1 MRIFSSCFFVVCISL
16 MPLSR
21 LSAQFLPI
29 PLTGFNQDVVAEAG
43 PSSLATTSA
52 FLDAAA
58 SNKVMYTD
66 AFRIFSGIG
75 GGGLPDNGTIVNGN
89 MTFQLA
95 DYASNNALSVT
106 RGGAGSLDLVTPA
119 AYAKLRLLCFATE
132 ANTLSPSGA
141 LVNVSLT
148 FTDGSTVS
156 YVTGSVLT
164 DWFNGTTNQV
174 ISGFGRCSR
183 VATAPWAADGYSTN
197 PRMYYIELVLT
208 CSDIPKLIQRINV
221 SNVTTSGNNAPF
233 PNVVVMG
240 ASGITYAQTITP
252 VITASDCNGPNGSIA
267 LTIAGSSGPYTYS
280 WNTTP
285 VQTTATATGLAPG
298 SYTCTITDASGCIS
312 TYNGV
317 VPLNNNAVITA
328 TATPAS
334 FCAGLSSTLS
344 AAATT
349 GTMTSWTWTPGNLT
363 GASVSVTP
371 GGTTTYT
378 VNATN
383 ALGCSA
389 SAQVTVNVNPLPAAP
404 LVANVAVCPGSNATM
419 NVQSP
424 LTGVTYNWY
433 SSATGGVPVATG
445 ISYTANA
452 VTAPA
457 TYYVE
462 AVNGSGCI
470 SSTRTPLSISLN
482 PVPNAPTVN
491 PVAVC
496 PGTNATLQVQSP
508 QTGDTYNW
516 YTTATGGVLSG
527 TGTSFT
533 VNNVTVQTIIYA
545 EAINSSGCISTV
557 RQAVTISLI
566 PVLPAPGP
574 ALSNATF
581 TSLTF
586 TWNAVTGATGYEVS
600 LNGGI
605 TFSLP
610 SSGLTGTSHTINGLT
625 GNQTVSFQV
634 RALGVQPCER
644 SNWSVPV
651 GGTTLSTKVIF
662 VPNVFTPNN
671 DGKNDLLLV
680 YGNYISSLQFRVFNQ
695 WGQLIFLSDQ
705 QSRGWD
711 GTYSGQ
717 AQPVGVYAYTLRV
730 VLQDGTTVNKKGS
743 VNLIR

>member
-1 MRIFSSCFFVVCISL
+1 MQARYSL
-16 MPLSR
+16 VGLFLFLLSGMTA
-21 LSAQFLPI
+21 SAQYVPV
-29 PLTGFNQDVVAEAG
+29 PLTGYTQDAIAEGG
-43 PSSLATTSA
+43 PNSISTTTMAVDGGS
-52 FLDAAA
+52 
-58 SNKVMYTD
+58 SNKVMYTA
-66 AFRIFSGIG
+66 AFSTLAGIG
-75 GGGLPDNGTIVNGN
+75 GGGLPDNGHFTIGADNY
-89 MTFQLA
+89 QLA
-95 DYASNNALSVT
+95 PFTGNNAVYVKRNET
-106 RGGAGSLDLVTPA
+106 FSLDLVSPA
-119 AYAKLRLLCFATE
+119 PYSGLRLVALSTE
-132 ANTLSPSGA
+132 GA
-141 LVNVSLT
+141 SLLTITLT
-148 FTDGSTVS
+148 FTDNTTAVFPNLSLS
-156 YVTGSVLT
+156 
-164 DWFNGTTNQV
+164 DWFNGTANVVAQ
-174 ISGFGRCSR
+174 GFGRCDRSAGP
-183 VATAPWAADGYSTN
+183 VYNADGYPTN
-197 PRMYYIELVLT
+197 PRIYYLQLNLA
-208 CSDIPKLIQRINV
+208 CQDITKPVRSITV
-221 SNVTTSGNNAPF
+221 ANVTTAGSNAPF
-233 PNVVVMG
+233 PNTVVLG
-240 ASGITYAQTITP
+240 LSGTSYNQLVTP
-252 VITASDCNGPNGSIA
+252 VITPSDCNGPNGSIA
-267 LTIAGSSGPYTYS
+267 LTVTGSSSPYSYS

-298 SYTCTITDASGCIS
+298 NYTCTITDANGCIS

-328 TATPAS
+328 TANPVS
-334 FCAGLSSTLS
+334 FCAGLSTTLT

-349 GTMTSWTWTPGNLT
+349 GIMTSWTWIPGNLT

-371 GGTTTYT
+371 AGTTIYT

-389 SAQVTVNVNPLPAAP
+389 SAQVTVNVNTLPAAP
-404 LVANVAVCPGSNATM
+404 VVANVAVCPGSDATM

-424 LTGVTYNWY
+424 LTGVIYNWY
-433 SSATGGVPVATG
+433 TSATGGVSVATG
-445 ISYTANA
+445 TSYTANA

-470 SSTRTPLSISLN
+470 SSTRTPVSISLN

-516 YTTATGGVLSG
+516 YTTATGGVPAG
-527 TGTSFT
+527 AGTSFT
-533 VNNVTVQTIIYA
+533 VNNVTALTIVYA
-545 EAINSSGCISTV
+545 ETINSSGCISTG

-600 LNGGI
+600 LNGGV

-610 SSGLTGTSHTINGLT
+610 SSGLSGTSHTINGLT

-634 RALGVQPCER
+634 RALGVQSCER

-651 GGTTLSTKVIF
+651 GGTTLSTKEIF

-717 AQPVGVYAYTLRV
+717 AQPVGVYAYTLKV